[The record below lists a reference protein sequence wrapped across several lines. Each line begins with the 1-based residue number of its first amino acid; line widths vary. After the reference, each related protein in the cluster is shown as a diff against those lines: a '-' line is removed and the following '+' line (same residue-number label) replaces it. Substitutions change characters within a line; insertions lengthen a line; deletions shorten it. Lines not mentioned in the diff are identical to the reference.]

1 MFHAS
6 TPLLELRDVEVEF
19 RTRHGVAR
27 VLDRVGFSL
36 PAGSTLGIVGESGCG
51 KSMTALTIMRLVPQ
65 PPGRIAGGSILLDG
79 ENLLAATEERMREIR
94 GNEVSMVFQ
103 EPMTSLN
110 PVFPVGEQIAETVR
124 LHQGLGRRAA
134 LERAVEMLAAVG
146 IPAPERRVREY
157 PHQLSGGMRQ
167 RVMVAIGLACGP
179 RVLIADEPTTALDV
193 TVQAQIFD
201 LLVDLKERTGTS
213 IILITHDMGAI
224 AEMADRVVV
233 MYAGRIVE
241 EAPVERILEDPLH
254 PYTRGL
260 ITCVPHLEER
270 PSPERRPLAEIA
282 GMVPALTALGRGCAF
297 APRCAHAIDRC
308 RREAPPLVWNRAV
321 PRPPAAPAGRQPPAR
336 APLMGED
343 VHRVACWLHEEDGRS
358 GESRPRDEPAPEP
371 ASGPRPADRGPA
383 GAAAR
388 RPGP

>member
-1 MFHAS
+1 MFHAG

-19 RTRHGVAR
+19 RTRHGIAR
-27 VLDRVGFSL
+27 VLDRVGFRLS
-36 PAGSTLGIVGESGCG
+36 AGSTLGIVGESGCG
-51 KSMTALTIMRLVPQ
+51 KSMTALTIMRLVPE

-79 ENLLAATEERMREIR
+79 ENLLATTEARMREIR

-124 LHQGLGRRAA
+124 LHQGLGRREA

-146 IPAPERRVREY
+146 IPVPERRVREY

-167 RVMVAIGLACGP
+167 RVMIAIGLACGP

-201 LLVDLKERTGTS
+201 LLIDLKERTGTS

-233 MYAGRIVE
+233 MYAGRVVE
-241 EAPVERILEDPLH
+241 EAPVEGILEDPLH

-260 ITCVPHLEER
+260 ITCVPHLEEH
-270 PSPERRPLAEIA
+270 PSPERRPLTEIA

-297 APRCAHAIDRC
+297 APRCAHAMDRC
-308 RREAPPLVWNRAV
+308 RSEAP
-321 PRPPAAPAGRQPPAR
+321 
-336 APLMGED
+336 PLMGED
-343 VHRVACWLHEEDGRS
+343 EHRVACWLHEEG
-358 GESRPRDEPAPEP
+358 GLCGASRPHGEPASEPAP
-371 ASGPRPADRGPA
+371 ASHTADRAPGGP
-383 GAAAR
+383 AAAR
-388 RPGP
+388 GPGP